1 MEDDN
6 GGIIMSKDS
15 NKFDVIAKLDNV
27 TKSFGEVVAVSDAS
41 FSVEKGKITGFLGPN
56 GAGKTTSIKMIL
68 GLIRPQKGRVSLF
81 GKDPFYK
88 SSLKQ
93 LIGYIP
99 EVEAFPKW
107 MKARDYFFWLGRF
120 QLTREEA
127 IRRADKVL
135 KEIGLEDVADKRI
148 SKFSKG
154 MKQRMKIGQALVHK
168 PALVIGDEPFN
179 GLDPVVRRTMF
190 DLFKDYT
197 RKYNSTFFI
206 SSHILFEMEKISE
219 TVILMY
225 KGRTIA
231 QGSPLRIRE
240 MIEDQ
245 PHSIQI
251 TVKDSKKLSTLL
263 INNAN
268 EEIVSQIKFQKDI
281 RSNENQLLVLTNKP
295 REFYSLVT
303 DLVCDHEIPIIEIKA
318 TDERLENLYKSL
330 TIG

>member
-1 MEDDN
+1 
-6 GGIIMSKDS
+6 MSKNS
-15 NKFDVIAKLDNV
+15 NIFDVLAKLDHV
-27 TKSFGEVVAVSDAS
+27 TKSFGEVVAVSEAS

-68 GLIRPQKGRVSLF
+68 GLTRPEKGRVTLF
-81 GKDPFYK
+81 GKDPFYN
-88 SSLKQ
+88 SSLKHF
-93 LIGYIP
+93 LGYIP
-99 EVEAFPKW
+99 EIECFPKW

-127 IRRADKVL
+127 FRRADEVL
-135 KEIGLEDVADKRI
+135 KEIGLEDVANKRI
-148 SKFSKG
+148 QKFSKG
-154 MKQRMKIGQALVHK
+154 MKQRMKIGQALIHK
-168 PALVIGDEPFN
+168 PALIIGDEPFN
-179 GLDPVVRRTMF
+179 GLDPVVRRNMI

-206 SSHILFEMEKISE
+206 SSHILFEMEKFSE

-231 QGSPLRIRE
+231 QGSPINIRE

-251 TVKDSKKLSTLL
+251 TVKDSKKFSTLL
-263 INNAN
+263 INNAD
-268 EEIVSQIKFQKDI
+268 EEVVSQIKFQKDI
-281 RSNENQLLVLTNKP
+281 RSNENQLVVLTNEP
-295 REFYSLVT
+295 REFYRLVT
-303 DLVCDHEIPIIEIKA
+303 DLACDHEIPIIEIKA
-318 TDERLENLYKSL
+318 TDEGLENLYKSL